1 MFNGARAAIGQ
12 ARIHL
17 QEGRV
22 AERGAAISKAIKIVD
37 EGLKTGLNM
46 EAGGDVAA
54 NLSRLYDYIVRTLLT
69 ANLKSDAEQLDIAD
83 RLLADLAELGRH
95 PSTSRQAACRR
106 DGPQNEPSQPAPA
119 RDFATSLTHLSLPIL
134 EHYQEIAVI
143 TGEMLTA
150 QAGDWDTAMV
160 HGQQYCELVERLRT
174 TNRPCRWTTPV
185 AR

>member
-1 MFNGARAAIGQ
+1 MTYAARRPTGSHSVRSYADIGLETQVMSATPERLITLLFNGARAAIGQ

-69 ANLKSDAEQLDIAD
+69 ANLKSDTEQLDIAD
-83 RLLADLAELGRH
+83 RLLADLAEAWQ
-95 PSTSRQAACRR
+95 TSI
-106 DGPQNEPSQPAPA
+106 DQPAGSVSP
-119 RDFATSLTHLSLPIL
+119 
-134 EHYQEIAVI
+134 
-143 TGEMLTA
+143 
-150 QAGDWDTAMV
+150 
-160 HGQQYCELVERLRT
+160 
-174 TNRPCRWTTPV
+174 
-185 AR
+185 

>member
-1 MFNGARAAIGQ
+1 MHYDLRRPPPDRLSLCPLLRRYRPGNPGDERHPERLITLLFNGARAAIGQ

-83 RLLADLAELGRH
+83 RLLADLAEAWQ
-95 PSTSRQAACRR
+95 TSI
-106 DGPQNEPSQPAPA
+106 DQPAGSVSP
-119 RDFATSLTHLSLPIL
+119 
-134 EHYQEIAVI
+134 
-143 TGEMLTA
+143 
-150 QAGDWDTAMV
+150 
-160 HGQQYCELVERLRT
+160 
-174 TNRPCRWTTPV
+174 
-185 AR
+185 